1 METYK
6 GYSLA
11 EAQAELVRWKLAK
24 QAAATG
30 KSYQIGSRTLTRY
43 DLVEI
48 NREIAFFTDICEA
61 LTSGRRGGPIK
72 VSARQPRW

>member
-11 EAQAELVRWKLAK
+11 EAQAELERWKAAK

-30 KSYQIGSRTLTRY
+30 KSYQIAGRTLTRY

-48 NREIAFFTDICEA
+48 NREIASFADIVDA
-61 LTSGRRGGPIK
+61 LTSSRRGGPIK
-72 VSARQPRW
+72 VRARQSRW